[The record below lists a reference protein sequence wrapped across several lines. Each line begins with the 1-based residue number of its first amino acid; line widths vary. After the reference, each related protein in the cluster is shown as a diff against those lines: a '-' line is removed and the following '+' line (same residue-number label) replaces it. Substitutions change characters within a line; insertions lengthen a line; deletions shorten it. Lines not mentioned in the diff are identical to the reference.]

1 MNFNYDRSGLELKK
15 YGELHGIVQTNRLRT
30 SKKFGPVEKE
40 NTRGGRHQG
49 WPSRTE
55 IDVIL
60 GDRHLTASTRW
71 RLGSGDGQQHGDRHC
86 DTRENGRS
94 R

>member
-60 GDRHLTASTRW
+60 GDRHLTASTAGVW
-71 RLGSGDGQQHGDRHC
+71 VQETDNSTVIVTATL
-86 DTRENGRS
+86 GRS